1 MANNNFFL
9 GQDPLLFQQ
18 SQYQMPN
25 TEYDP
30 EIIKQMND
38 TLTQY
43 KKFQNIQNGSLLSDY
58 IGDLDNTVSGLSN
71 SAIEVLSTNDEYIAL
86 STELSKLVQKELINI
101 VRWKINSNPLI
112 IQNIKRQK
120 EIINSINKNIEEEQR
135 KNMSELNDY
144 VRNYSNI
151 TFEEYRRI
159 KNGENDTDTTN
170 NKKTTKIK
178 TE

>member
-25 TEYDP
+25 TDYDP
-30 EIIKQMND
+30 ELIKQMND
-38 TLTQY
+38 TLAQY
-43 KKFQNIQNGSLLSDY
+43 KKIQNTQNGSMISDY
-58 IGDLDNTVSGLSN
+58 IGDLDNTVSGLSH
-71 SAIEVLSTNDEYIAL
+71 AAVEVLSTNDEYIAL
-86 STELSKLVQKELINI
+86 STELSKMVQKELINV

-120 EIINSINKNIEEEQR
+120 EIINGINKDIEEEQR
-135 KNMSELNDY
+135 KKRSELNDY

-151 TFEEYRRI
+151 TFEEYKRI
-159 KNGENDTDTTN
+159 KNGETEITTN

-178 TE
+178 NE